1 MKLYD
6 DVLKKLINKRQGNM
20 SGILNNQNPM
30 SMNTPGIFG
39 NQTPGLLNN
48 QGQNN
53 LSSLGGL
60 LGNIYNKAKEKV
72 QDPDFMKSLAMI
84 NAGFRGKGL
93 QEAMM
98 DAAKTERLKVG
109 KRKLV
114 RAINTTTGQ
123 PVFVSEKEALDN
135 PSLYR
140 PIPQPNLS
148 VPTEEQKAISKAR
161 GEEYTGIL
169 ENSNRAY
176 NNQNTI
182 EQTRQILDS
191 SSDLRTGIDAN
202 LRTQAQRV
210 ADALGIKINVQ
221 DVTSAQL
228 LQQSTGELV
237 LNDLQ
242 KFKGAISD
250 GERAFA
256 KEKNANLG
264 QTKEGIRIRLDI
276 MEKSGQ
282 IQQKFAEAT
291 NDWIE
296 RNKSLGARDAA
307 TGESWSQ
314 FKKRFYKENPLFDE
328 ELKQRIKNVEK
339 LPAEFANQSNLKV
352 INGKT
357 YIQKDGDWFEQDT
370 P

>member
-1 MKLYD
+1 
-6 DVLKKLINKRQGNM
+6 
-20 SGILNNQNPM
+20 
-30 SMNTPGIFG
+30 
-39 NQTPGLLNN
+39 
-48 QGQNN
+48 
-53 LSSLGGL
+53 
-60 LGNIYNKAKEKV
+60 
-72 QDPDFMKSLAMI
+72 
-84 NAGFRGKGL
+84 
-93 QEAMM
+93 
-98 DAAKTERLKVG
+98 
-109 KRKLV
+109 
-114 RAINTTTGQ
+114 
-123 PVFVSEKEALDN
+123 
-135 PSLYR
+135 LYR

-191 SSDLRTGIDAN
+191 SSDLKTGIDAN